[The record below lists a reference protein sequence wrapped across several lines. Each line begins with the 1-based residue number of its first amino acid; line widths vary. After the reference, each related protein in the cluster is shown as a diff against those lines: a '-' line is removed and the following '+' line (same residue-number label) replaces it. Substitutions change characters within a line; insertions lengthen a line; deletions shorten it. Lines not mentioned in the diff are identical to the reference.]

1 MPIRGELMPPFRIWP
16 SEALLLG
23 YSVGSYSGGSLFRK
37 FLSHL
42 KETVS
47 HFTAD
52 FGFLGHAG
60 CTPIVRDDG
69 GASVRDLQKR
79 GKLDELFVFMDV
91 GGDYRVGVSPEI
103 PDVLVEKPQS
113 YNSVRAE
120 LWEQYHVGPHPLST
134 RLAEGRRS
142 LTDLVIIH
150 FGEFLDLSPGQHLL
164 RHLAMIG
171 QSPEGWSG
179 VVRRF
184 FTQPDA
190 AAAWQSLLAAGD
202 ERMDKCSEKLQ
213 QLADENG
220 WGEAY
225 RAGRLF
231 GEACRQTTTEEL
243 RYWLWNDAAADELKC
258 EIAEPLQNGEDVFY
272 SGPNAQ
278 LDQLLQLG
286 VVNSSLLCASVL
298 SSMRSRSL
306 ELTIEETRDWLADE
320 LLDILIVRDTRR
332 MLRELS
338 WCFGALY
345 GELWRGDASFRNK
358 PL

>member
-1 MPIRGELMPPFRIWP
+1 MPPFRIWP

-120 LWEQYHVGPHPLST
+120 LWEQ
-134 RLAEGRRS
+134 
-142 LTDLVIIH
+142 
-150 FGEFLDLSPGQHLL
+150 
-164 RHLAMIG
+164 
-171 QSPEGWSG
+171 
-179 VVRRF
+179 
-184 FTQPDA
+184 
-190 AAAWQSLLAAGD
+190 
-202 ERMDKCSEKLQ
+202 
-213 QLADENG
+213 
-220 WGEAY
+220 
-225 RAGRLF
+225 
-231 GEACRQTTTEEL
+231 
-243 RYWLWNDAAADELKC
+243 
-258 EIAEPLQNGEDVFY
+258 
-272 SGPNAQ
+272 
-278 LDQLLQLG
+278 
-286 VVNSSLLCASVL
+286 
-298 SSMRSRSL
+298 
-306 ELTIEETRDWLADE
+306 
-320 LLDILIVRDTRR
+320 
-332 MLRELS
+332 
-338 WCFGALY
+338 
-345 GELWRGDASFRNK
+345 
-358 PL
+358 